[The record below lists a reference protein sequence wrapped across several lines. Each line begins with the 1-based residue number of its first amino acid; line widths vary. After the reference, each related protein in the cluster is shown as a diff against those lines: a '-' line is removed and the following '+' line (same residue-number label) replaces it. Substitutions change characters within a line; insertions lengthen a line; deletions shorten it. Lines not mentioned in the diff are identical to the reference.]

1 MGRHAKSEALQA
13 GPMLW
18 ARFLKWHFGCD
29 DLAPL
34 NAQLLLPITPHEGFQ
49 FGKSPCPLTKRYAP
63 KVFEQAYRRGRNPD
77 GSYTSEGEKGVPKF
91 NLYERVLARVPES
104 KYWLL
109 KELNHYFTDRAPSID
124 VSARVV
130 RKLTKELGV
139 LLIEREFIEAW
150 ASIDAAGVAAAEAN
164 TFDALVE
171 NVLPEYLA
179 LVFAS
184 LHISVWQE
192 SPRIP
197 ADLPSKLFVLSIR
210 VLATFITTVESLG
223 LQDGEAQAEGLAD
236 LLKCA
241 ICTIV
246 NSGTHSESA
255 NSPPPPDLAKH
266 FALVP
271 DTVAA
276 RKAAVYLV
284 EATEPHDYVPMW
296 LESQLNATVPQ
307 RTQRD
312 DHDLRQAAA
321 QLCAAA
327 SEVPILLAER
337 AARRLHRYDEPG
349 RMQKPQLVSA

>member
-1 MGRHAKSEALQA
+1 MGRHAKSDALQT

-29 DLAPL
+29 DLSPL
-34 NAQLLLPITPHEGFQ
+34 NAQLLLPIKPHEAFH
-49 FGKSPCPLTKRYAP
+49 FGKSPCPLPKSIAP
-63 KVFEQAYRRGRNPD
+63 KVFEQAYLRGRNPD
-77 GSYTSEGEKGVPKF
+77 GSYTGEVHDRAVKF
-91 NLYERVLARVPES
+91 NLYERVRARAPES
-104 KYWLL
+104 QYWLL
-109 KELNHYFTDRAPSID
+109 KELDHYFAGRAPSID
-124 VSARVV
+124 ASARVV
-130 RKLTKELGV
+130 RKLTRELGV
-139 LLIEREFIEAW
+139 LLIERDFVEAW

-164 TFDALVE
+164 TFKALVE

-192 SPRIP
+192 PPRIP
-197 ADLPSKLFVLSIR
+197 TDLPSKLFLLSIR
-210 VLATFITTVESLG
+210 VLATFVTTVESLG
-223 LQDGEAQAEGLAD
+223 LEDGEAQAEGLAD
-236 LLKCA
+236 QLKCA

-271 DTVAA
+271 DTVAT
-276 RKAAVYLV
+276 RKAAVC

-296 LESQLNATVPQ
+296 LESQLKATVPQ

-312 DHDLRQAAA
+312 DHDPRQAAV

-327 SEVPILLAER
+327 REVPILLAER
-337 AARRLHRYDEPG
+337 AARRLHRYEEPG
-349 RMQKPQLVSA
+349 RMQKPQLVPA